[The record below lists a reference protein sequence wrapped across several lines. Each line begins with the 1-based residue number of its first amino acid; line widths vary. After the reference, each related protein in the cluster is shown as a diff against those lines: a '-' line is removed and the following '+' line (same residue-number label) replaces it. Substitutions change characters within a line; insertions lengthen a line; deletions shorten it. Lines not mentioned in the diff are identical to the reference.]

1 MESKNRTK
9 RFRKQINRRLLRI
22 IKQKAWLL
30 LLLIPLFPTIA
41 LAQEVPDSGFLGG
54 IDTVF
59 SKIVDFLAAI
69 FFFEILGIPLIVLWL
84 VIAAIFFTFRMGFVN
99 LRGFKHAI
107 DVVQGKYDDP
117 NDEGDVSHFQ
127 ALATA
132 LSGTVGLG
140 NIAGV
145 AIAVQVGGPGAIVW
159 MTLGGF
165 FGMTSKFV
173 ECTLGQMYRRTLPD
187 GTVAGGPMYYI
198 SAGLAERGM
207 RPLGKGLALLFALL
221 CVLASFGGGNMFQ
234 ANQAYA
240 AVAGIVP
247 GLPNWIFGLVVAI
260 LVGFVIIGGI
270 NRIASVTSRLVPA
283 MAVIYVLACLW
294 IILTNIS
301 EIPNAIGTIIS
312 QAFSPTAIEGGII
325 GVLVQGIRRSA
336 FSNEAGMGSAAIAH
350 SAARTDEP
358 LREGIVALLEPF
370 IDTIVICNLTA
381 LTIVI
386 TGIYQDTNAADL
398 NGVELTAAAF
408 NTVIGWFPIILAIA
422 VALFAFSTMISW
434 SYYGEKCWS
443 YLLGRETALIYK
455 GIFVVCVFIGSVVN
469 LGAVLDF
476 SDMMLLA
483 MAFPNLLGCY
493 ILSGKVAST
502 LKDYMSRL
510 TSGQMQITPH

>member
-1 MESKNRTK
+1 MKSKKTTK
-9 RFRKQINRRLLRI
+9 YFRRQINRNVLKLI
-22 IKQKAWLL
+22 QQNSWFFLI
-30 LLLIPLFPTIA
+30 LIPLFPTIV
-41 LAQEVPDSGFLGG
+41 LAQTTAESGFIQG
-54 IDTVF
+54 IDTFF
-59 SKIVDFLAAI
+59 SNIVDFLAAI
-69 FFFEILGIPLIVLWL
+69 FFFEILGIPFIVLWL
-84 VIAAIFFTFRMGFVN
+84 IIAAIFFTLRMGFIN

-145 AIAVQVGGPGAIVW
+145 AIAVQVGGPGAILW

-173 ECTLGQMYRRTLPD
+173 ECTLGQMYRRILPD

-221 CVLASFGGGNMFQ
+221 CVTASFGGGNMFQ

-240 AVAGIVP
+240 AVAGLIP
-247 GLPNWIFGLVVAI
+247 SLPSWLFGVLVAI

-270 NRIASVTSRLVPA
+270 HRIASVTARLVPA

-294 IILTNIS
+294 IILTNIT
-301 EIPNAIGTIIS
+301 EVPNAIGTIVS
-312 QAFSPTAIEGGII
+312 QAFSPTAIEGGMI

-386 TGIYQDTNAADL
+386 TGIYQDTAAAEL

-443 YLLGRETALIYK
+443 YMFGRESALIYK

-502 LKDYMSRL
+502 LKDYMTRL
-510 TSGQMQITPH
+510 SSGQMEMTPH